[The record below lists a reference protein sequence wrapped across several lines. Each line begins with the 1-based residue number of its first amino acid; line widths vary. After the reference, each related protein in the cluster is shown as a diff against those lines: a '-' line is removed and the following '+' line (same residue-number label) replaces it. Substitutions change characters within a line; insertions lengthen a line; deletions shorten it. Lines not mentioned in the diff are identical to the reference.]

1 MANVFQQHF
10 LRAGLGRM
18 RALLIAKLWRALTIF
33 EMMKTAKQKTLS
45 PNTEA
50 LKKRNELARS
60 KNSKKFAGM
69 EMELRIAGRSAAGRG
84 QIASHSRNA
93 QSRCL

>member
-33 EMMKTAKQKTLS
+33 EMMKTEKKTLS